1 MAGFVV
7 NLPGKDPFGV
17 ELHDRATIGRDGDC
31 DVVLLDVKVSRTHA
45 RVERVGGAW
54 SLRDLGSTHGT
65 FVNGARVTEVEL
77 TTGDQLQ
84 LGQTI
89 LRFVAEDVDPDVL
102 CALDTVET
110 PPAYIGDHLQDD
122 PLAAQSAAL
131 ERAIFEQVLALTSGE
146 ASEAA
151 KFLGV
156 ARPRMAS
163 LMRDFVRRADQRL
176 RLVYDVARALGS
188 LDEQDGVLGRMLEG
202 VVQVLGAERGLI
214 GICEPGSIRTI
225 QRFRRGAEPSE
236 IAVSRAVLGP
246 VLQKRRSL
254 IVQEP
259 TQHATLMR
267 ERVLSAMAA
276 PLLLGGK
283 VFGYL
288 YVDDRSAPG
297 RFAEPDLEYL
307 AALAHLT
314 AALLVSAER
323 LRRAAAGVGAD
334 GEDAVMAIVGESLP
348 MQMLRSDIRKFAAA
362 DSHVLVRGESGT
374 GKELVARAL
383 HALSPRASRPLVTL
397 NCAALPETMVESELF
412 GYEKGSFTG
421 AIRDKRG
428 KFVQAHGGTLFLD
441 EIGDLALPAQ
451 AKLLRAIQE
460 GEVQPLGSERTV
472 RVDVRV
478 VAATHKDL
486 SAEIAAGR
494 FRRDLYYR
502 LAVVE
507 LTLPPLR
514 ERGGDV
520 VLLTQAMLTRVASKA
535 CKPLVGFSPEAL
547 DAILRYEWPGNV
559 RELQNEVERATIL
572 AQGSVIEL
580 DELSRKLQ
588 PTASPRPIPMP
599 QCGAQLQDAS
609 LAAQFATLEV
619 TERALVEQALTLARG
634 NVSEAARILGISWI
648 MMKRRID
655 RFCLRANTGHTG

>member
-1 MAGFVV
+1 
-7 NLPGKDPFGV
+7 
-17 ELHDRATIGRDGDC
+17 
-31 DVVLLDVKVSRTHA
+31 
-45 RVERVGGAW
+45 
-54 SLRDLGSTHGT
+54 
-65 FVNGARVTEVEL
+65 
-77 TTGDQLQ
+77 
-84 LGQTI
+84 
-89 LRFVAEDVDPDVL
+89 
-102 CALDTVET
+102 
-110 PPAYIGDHLQDD
+110 
-122 PLAAQSAAL
+122 
-131 ERAIFEQVLALTSGE
+131 
-146 ASEAA
+146 
-151 KFLGV
+151 
-156 ARPRMAS
+156 
-163 LMRDFVRRADQRL
+163 
-176 RLVYDVARALGS
+176 
-188 LDEQDGVLGRMLEG
+188 
-202 VVQVLGAERGLI
+202 
-214 GICEPGSIRTI
+214 
-225 QRFRRGAEPSE
+225 
-236 IAVSRAVLGP
+236 
-246 VLQKRRSL
+246 
-254 IVQEP
+254 
-259 TQHATLMR
+259 
-267 ERVLSAMAA
+267 
-276 PLLLGGK
+276 
-283 VFGYL
+283 
-288 YVDDRSAPG
+288 
-297 RFAEPDLEYL
+297 
-307 AALAHLT
+307 
-314 AALLVSAER
+314 
-323 LRRAAAGVGAD
+323 
-334 GEDAVMAIVGESLP
+334 
-348 MQMLRSDIRKFAAA
+348 
-362 DSHVLVRGESGT
+362 
-374 GKELVARAL
+374 
-383 HALSPRASRPLVTL
+383 
-397 NCAALPETMVESELF
+397 MVESELF